1 MFFFN
6 NSSCHLCGE
15 DGNYTKCDY
24 RNLLC
29 EEGENYFT
37 SEFRTYKDNY
47 MNFFKNETNHESF
60 CGNQTPTINYDKTET
75 IMIKIGNNYT
85 KGTKAHCFYRFELEQ
100 YYRKLNPKLIIEIIK
115 GKNKLQ
121 FDLITVIIKKEYYY
135 TYTYLDLYTDEDIRN
150 SSETINLT
158 DYESVELYLD
168 FKEYL
173 YSQIDESLQIK
184 IKLDK
189 NSQNKDSSDLA
200 TILGSTLSTILD

>member
-1 MFFFN
+1 M
-6 NSSCHLCGE
+6 
-15 DGNYTKCDY
+15 
-24 RNLLC
+24 
-29 EEGENYFT
+29 
-37 SEFRTYKDNY
+37 
-47 MNFFKNETNHESF
+47 
-60 CGNQTPTINYDKTET
+60 
-75 IMIKIGNNYT
+75 
-85 KGTKAHCFYRFELEQ
+85 
-100 YYRKLNPKLIIEIIK
+100 
-115 GKNKLQ
+115 Q

>member
-1 MFFFN
+1 
-6 NSSCHLCGE
+6 
-15 DGNYTKCDY
+15 
-24 RNLLC
+24 
-29 EEGENYFT
+29 
-37 SEFRTYKDNY
+37 

>member
-1 MFFFN
+1 M
-6 NSSCHLCGE
+6 
-15 DGNYTKCDY
+15 
-24 RNLLC
+24 
-29 EEGENYFT
+29 
-37 SEFRTYKDNY
+37 
-47 MNFFKNETNHESF
+47 
-60 CGNQTPTINYDKTET
+60 
-75 IMIKIGNNYT
+75 
-85 KGTKAHCFYRFELEQ
+85 
-100 YYRKLNPKLIIEIIK
+100 
-115 GKNKLQ
+115 Q

-189 NSQNKDSSDLA
+189 NPQNKDSSDLA
-200 TILGSTLSTILD
+200 TILGSTLSTILGLIILAVFIFLFNKAGSKLENCCKKEKITVEIEKTTICIVF